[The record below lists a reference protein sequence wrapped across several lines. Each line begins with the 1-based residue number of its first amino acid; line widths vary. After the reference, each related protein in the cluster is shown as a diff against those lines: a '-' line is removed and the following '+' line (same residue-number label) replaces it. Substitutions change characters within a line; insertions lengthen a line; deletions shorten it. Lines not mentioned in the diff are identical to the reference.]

1 MGWRAG
7 RATMPGPGPLRLA
20 VVLAAALLLSACASW
35 QASTALPAPVR
46 AALAEAGL
54 PESSLG
60 VVAYP
65 LAQPSRALLR
75 RADDAMQPGSV
86 IKILT
91 AAAVLDRLGPDS
103 RGRTELLAEQ
113 APTADGLLPGP
124 LYLRGGADAELDWGA
139 LWTLL
144 RQLREQQGVREIRGG
159 VVVDRSLFSPARADL
174 GVPPFDETPEFAYNT
189 IPDALQLNGSLLALR
204 LQSDAER
211 IVRADVFPAWPGLR
225 VDASALRL
233 SERPCGDWSTD
244 WRTPE
249 LQAEGGGLLL
259 RLQGAFPRQCRIDRA
274 LNSVERQWLTE
285 AALRQL
291 WVELGGSLPGPVRE
305 GITPAGARPLAMRQ
319 DRPLAEQVQ
328 GMLKRSD
335 NPLAR
340 LLYLR
345 LGAAVAG
352 PGEDSA
358 AAAARAVQ
366 AWLANRGID
375 TAGLVLD
382 NGSGLSRLERITP
395 RQLAAVLADSATRS
409 YAPELIAGLPLAG
422 VDGTLAQRFKGG
434 PAEARAR
441 LKTGTL
447 RNVQSLAGYVRDAGG
462 RNWVLVALINDEA
475 GAARARPALDRLAEW
490 VAQQH

>member
-1 MGWRAG
+1 LRSAALLVT
-7 RATMPGPGPLRLA
+7 AT
-20 VVLAAALLLSACASW
+20 LLLSACAGWRGTSE
-35 QASTALPAPVR
+35 LPAPVR
-46 AALAEAGL
+46 AALAEARL
-54 PESSLG
+54 PESALG

-65 LAQPSRALLR
+65 LDEPARALLR
-75 RADDAMQPGSV
+75 RADEAMQPGSV

-91 AAAVLDRLGPDS
+91 AAVALERLGPAS
-103 RGRTELLAEQ
+103 RGRTELLAD
-113 APTADGLLPGP
+113 APAVDGVLAGP
-124 LYLRGGADAELDWGA
+124 LYLRGGGDAELDWGA

-144 RQLREQQGVREIRGG
+144 RQLREQQGVRELRGG

-189 IPDALQLNGSLLALR
+189 IPDALHLNGSLLVYR

-211 IVRADVFPAWPGLR
+211 IVRADAFPAWPGLR
-225 VDASALRL
+225 IDGSALRL
-233 SERPCGDWSTD
+233 SERPCGEWSAD

-249 LQAEGGGLLL
+249 LVPEGAGQLL
-259 RLQGAFPRQCRIDRA
+259 RLQGAFPRQCRIERA
-274 LNSVERQWLTE
+274 FNVVERQWLTE

-291 WVELGGSLPGPVRE
+291 WAELGGSLPGPVRE
-305 GITPAGARPLAMRQ
+305 GSTPPGAQLLALHQ

-345 LGAAVAG
+345 LGAAAAR

-358 AAAARAVQ
+358 AAAAREVQ
-366 AWLANRGID
+366 AWLAARGIVA
-375 TAGLVLD
+375 AGLMLD
-382 NGSGLSRLERITP
+382 NGSGLSRSERLSP
-395 RQLAAVLADSATRS
+395 RQLAAVLADAYTRS
-409 YAPELIAGLPLAG
+409 YAPELLAGLPLAG
-422 VDGTLAQRFKGG
+422 VDGTLARRLKGG
-434 PAEARAR
+434 PAEGRAR

-462 RNWVLVALINDEA
+462 RTWVLVALLNDEE
-475 GAARARPALDRLAEW
+475 GAARGRPALDRLAEW
-490 VAQQH
+490 VAQQQ